1 MALVPH
7 AHLDTGWLKTVD
19 QCYLGANTTVQ
30 HASVKYIADA
40 VVGALLL
47 DPAHEKC
54 KARVLRAD
62 AMIASRGE
70 EVRSTPA
77 DAYREKYPGRS
88 DDVEALRRDLEAT
101 M

>member
-1 MALVPH
+1 MELAPRR
-7 AHLDTGWLKTVD
+7 LDLE
-19 QCYLGANTTVQ
+19 CRA
-30 HASVKYIADA
+30 
-40 VVGALLL
+40 ALLL